1 MNIAIIGSGFF
12 GSTLALIL
20 SKKHEVTLF
29 EKKNDILQGASKVN
43 QFRFHRGYHY
53 PRSSKTI
60 KEIKESYNEFIKFYG
75 KNVFTPTKNYYA
87 ISKKGSKIRFDKYL

>member
-20 SKKHEVTLF
+20 SKKHQVTLF
-29 EKKNDILQGASKVN
+29 EKKTDILQGASKVN

-53 PRSSKTI
+53 PRSTKTI
-60 KEIKESYNEFIKFYG
+60 DEIKESYYEFIKFYG
-75 KNVFTPTKNYYA
+75 KDVFTKTENYYA
-87 ISKKGSKIRFDKYL
+87 LPFFGIA